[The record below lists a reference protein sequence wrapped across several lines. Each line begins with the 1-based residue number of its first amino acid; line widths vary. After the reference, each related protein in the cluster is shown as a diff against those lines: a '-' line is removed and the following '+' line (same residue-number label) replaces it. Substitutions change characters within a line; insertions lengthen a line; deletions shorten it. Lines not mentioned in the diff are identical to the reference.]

1 VDADC
6 GGNGYC
12 SPTVDFGCGQFI
24 GVVGYYCHTGEDTC
38 TNDADCTNSG
48 GGDCR
53 YNPAVGNWSCV
64 KSVCAG

>member
-1 VDADC
+1 
-6 GGNGYC
+6 
-12 SPTVDFGCGQFI
+12 VDFGCGQFI